1 MSDILRIF
9 LVAGSLISFMYILHK
24 IKKSKMQIEDSIVWI
39 LWSIII
45 FFVSIFPMPIIY
57 ISKIL
62 KIQSPANFVFLLVG
76 FYLYYRIFSMSAK
89 ISELKEK
96 NKDMVQ
102 KVSLLEL
109 KYDNMIK
116 VLIEDKK
123 L

>member
-1 MSDILRIF
+1 
-9 LVAGSLISFMYILHK
+9 
-24 IKKSKMQIEDSIVWI
+24 
-39 LWSIII
+39 
-45 FFVSIFPMPIIY
+45 
-57 ISKIL
+57 
-62 KIQSPANFVFLLVG
+62 
-76 FYLYYRIFSMSAK
+76 MSAK